1 MTNHDNCRLKTLRD
15 KLNGSIAHNE
25 DEAELQAQW
34 DMLHQ
39 QMEDERNAEEFEK
52 TFVECGR

>member
-1 MTNHDNCRLKTLRD
+1 MTNDDLKTLRD
-15 KLNGSIAHNE
+15 KLNGSIKHNE

-39 QMEDERNAEEFEK
+39 QMEDERNEAEFDK